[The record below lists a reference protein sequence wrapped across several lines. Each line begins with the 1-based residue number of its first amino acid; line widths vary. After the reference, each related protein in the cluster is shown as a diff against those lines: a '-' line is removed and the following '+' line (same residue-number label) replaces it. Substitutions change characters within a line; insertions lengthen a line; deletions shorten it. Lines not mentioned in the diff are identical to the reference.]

1 MPATVLG
8 ENRYSAPAA
17 EPNTLLVVLLEPS
30 TASPLVLCD
39 PPKPAAQTPQRALKA
54 SAASGAALPGIAA
67 KALLAW
73 ANARPP
79 LSAPTV
85 GSSITPMNWF
95 MASKVACWVPTAVSP
110 ETWVKPA
117 GVSVMNTAG
126 TMFPRLKELKI
137 ALPTLRW
144 LVLKS
149 ASPTTPFP
157 ETTLRSRKTS
167 VGRRTLVGVT

>member
-54 SAASGAALPGIAA
+54 SAASGAALPGIEAW
-67 KALLAW
+67 ALLAW

-110 ETWVKPA
+110 EICVRPA
-117 GVSVMNTAG
+117 GACIAVLNAPGRSV
-126 TMFPRLKELKI
+126 RWKEFKS
-137 ALPTLRW
+137 ALVTLRW
-144 LVLKS
+144 LVLRP
-149 ASPTTPFP
+149 AIATEFG
-157 ETTLRSRKTS
+157 LRSRKTS
-167 VGRRTLVGVT
+167 LAS